1 MQKSANNDKIGY
13 NLSEYSK
20 NKDKIMSKQIAVL
33 VGSGSTTSI
42 SKIVARYL
50 QNIAPANIQLN
61 FVEISDLPLY
71 ERDLDGQ
78 EVAQYNR
85 FRTEIAKADAVLFVT
100 PEHNASFS
108 AMIKNAIDIGSR
120 PMGQSLWIGKPAG
133 IVSVAAGAAGGV
145 RAADQLRTICSGAFI
160 NMPTAPFAANV
171 GGVFNGV
178 IDENGEIVSDA
189 VKTMLE
195 GFINAYVDFI
205 SKF

>member
-1 MQKSANNDKIGY
+1 
-13 NLSEYSK
+13 
-20 NKDKIMSKQIAVL
+20 MSKQIAVL

-108 AMIKNAIDIGSR
+108 AMIKNAINIGSR

-195 GFINAYVDFI
+195 GFINAYADFI

>member
-189 VKTMLE
+189 VKT
-195 GFINAYVDFI
+195 IDRKSVV
-205 SKF
+205 

>member
-78 EVAQYNR
+78 EVALYNR

-195 GFINAYVDFI
+195 GFINAYADFI

>member
-1 MQKSANNDKIGY
+1 MT
-13 NLSEYSK
+13 
-20 NKDKIMSKQIAVL
+20 KQIAVL

-42 SKIVARYL
+42 SKIVARHL

-145 RAADQLRTICSGAFI
+145 RAADQLRTICSGTFI